1 MPNAVTATP
10 VKTLSANASSAG
22 SSVAS
27 AAGNDAA
34 SLAELS
40 SRDFAALLM
49 GQLFAA
55 PGETSSGTALADEA
69 AVANENPGILAVD
82 PAQLLAEM
90 GLGAAMNPLND
101 TRASAEALSL
111 ATSKTRTDLESGP
124 PALNASSLLQPDG
137 KPVLN
142 SADAEGAEPASGL
155 GIGTSALAT
164 GGETAK
170 VAGFAQQLGE
180 ANANLNPAPH
190 AQAAEAPPVQ
200 NIPAPQMSAANR
212 SAGENLR
219 VETPVRDQSW
229 STDFGQKVVWLA
241 TQDKQAAQITL
252 NPPQLGPIE
261 ISLSMK
267 NDQATAVFASPHAEV
282 REAIETALPRLREML
297 AGVGI
302 ELGQANVSAES
313 FRQAQDNPQQ
323 GRSSPSATGDDQANG
338 GSARLNGI
346 QVGATSML
354 KGGNGLV
361 DTFA

>member
-1 MPNAVTATP
+1 
-10 VKTLSANASSAG
+10 
-22 SSVAS
+22 
-27 AAGNDAA
+27 
-34 SLAELS
+34 
-40 SRDFAALLM
+40 
-49 GQLFAA
+49 
-55 PGETSSGTALADEA
+55 
-69 AVANENPGILAVD
+69 
-82 PAQLLAEM
+82 
-90 GLGAAMNPLND
+90 MNPLTD
-101 TRASAEALSL
+101 TRANAEALTL
-111 ATSKTRTDLESGP
+111 ATSETPTDLGSEP
-124 PALNASSLLQPDG
+124 PALNATSLLQPDG
-137 KPVLN
+137 NKPALN
-142 SADAEGAEPASGL
+142 GPDAEGAGPASGL

-170 VAGFAQQLGE
+170 VAGFAQQLAD
-180 ANANLNPAPH
+180 ANASLNAGP
-190 AQAAEAPPVQ
+190 QAAEVPPVQ
-200 NIPAPQMSAANR
+200 NIQLPQTSAAQR
-212 SAGENLR
+212 TVSENLR

-323 GRSSPSATGDDQANG
+323 SRSSFSAGGDER
-338 GSARLNGI
+338 GSANTALLNGV
-346 QVGATSML
+346 QASAAML